1 MEFTK
6 EQITFIMECVINA
19 CELFND
25 EYDAIEEEL
34 EKYEKKDLTN
44 GQFNVI
50 LNVSNEREEKK
61 NDKKRNDG

>member
-34 EKYEKKDLTN
+34 EKYEKKDLTD

>member
-6 EQITFIMECVINA
+6 EQITFIMQCVFNA

-34 EKYEKKDLTN
+34 KKYEK
-44 GQFNVI
+44 
-50 LNVSNEREEKK
+50 SN
-61 NDKKRNDG
+61 